1 MSPPPGHLFFPCRN
15 SWGDHGSRR
24 WQSWHQCGLDVAL
37 CPLPGAA
44 QGCHP
49 PASTSEPIHRPLWSL
64 LHDTCVFAQEEGHGG
79 NCVTRVTNEKRIPSL
94 QLRMRTST
102 FAMHASCG
110 EALGSRSAPRCLTS
124 DSCSLDLCP
133 THSVAAPAVRAGGD
147 WDVIGSP
154 CLGQSHWS
162 LPHWAKDAVPS
173 CPASLHA
180 SGFEPISLCMCACSE
195 AVMFVSL

>member
-1 MSPPPGHLFFPCRN
+1 MQRGGKIKALSQSRVMPSVTTSWASLLPLPEQLGRPWLKAVAELAPAWPGCCPL
-15 SWGDHGSRR
+15 
-24 WQSWHQCGLDVAL
+24 
-37 CPLPGAA
+37 PLPGAA

-49 PASTSEPIHRPLWSL
+49 PASTSEPIDRPLWSL
-64 LHDTCVFAQEEGHGG
+64 LHDACVFAQDEGHGG

-110 EALGSRSAPRCLTS
+110 EALGSWSAPRCLTS
-124 DSCSLDLCP
+124 DSCSLNLCP
-133 THSVAAPAVRAGGD
+133 THSAAAPAVRAGGD

-162 LPHWAKDAVPS
+162 TSPL
-173 CPASLHA
+173 
-180 SGFEPISLCMCACSE
+180 G
-195 AVMFVSL
+195 